1 MKITFAELALPKAG
15 AIVLGVG
22 QGKKLGP
29 VARDVDKASGG
40 AISRA
45 LKVGSFEGKA
55 KQLLDIV
62 APANV
67 PFSRILLA
75 GTGEK
80 LGEREQADLGGR
92 VLAQLNRSGEEKA
105 TFMVDFGGRDVP
117 GVAAQ
122 LGFGALLRS
131 YRFAKYRTKA
141 KENGENGKPKMAS
154 LAVAVKGAAAARR
167 AFGPLEKLAEGVA
180 FTRNLV
186 SEPPNELYPA
196 TFAKE
201 VRQLTKLGVKVEV
214 LGETQMEKLG
224 MKALLGVGQG
234 SARESQV
241 VVMQWNG
248 AARSKQPIA
257 FIGKGVTF
265 DTGGIS
271 LKPAAGMGDMKWDM
285 GGAGAVSGLM
295 KALAGRKAKANVVG
309 LLGLVEN
316 MPDGNAQRPGDIVTA
331 MSGKTIEILNTDAEG
346 RLVLADVLWYC
357 QKRFK
362 PAFMV
367 DLATLTGAIIT
378 SLGHEYAGLFCNDES
393 LSKNLIAA
401 GEATGEKLWRMPLA
415 EAYDKM
421 IDSDIADV
429 KNIGGR
435 DAGSITAAQFLQRF
449 TNEVPWAHLD
459 IAGMAWSTKDADT
472 VPKGGTGYGVRLLDR
487 LVRDNYER

>member
-1 MKITFAELALPKAG
+1 MKITFSEPALPKSG

-29 VARDVDKASGG
+29 VAKEVDKASGG

-45 LKVGSFEGKA
+45 LGVSSFDGKA
-55 KQLLDIV
+55 KQLLEIV
-62 APANV
+62 APAGV

-80 LGEREQADLGGR
+80 LGKREQADLGGR
-92 VLAQLNRSGEEKA
+92 VLAQLNRSGEKA
-105 TFMVDFGGRDVP
+105 ATVAVDFGGKDQA
-117 GVAAQ
+117 GVAAEIA
-122 LGFGALLRS
+122 FGALLRG
-131 YRFAKYRTKA
+131 YRFGKYRTKP
-141 KENGENGKPKMAS
+141 EENGKPKLES
-154 LAVAVKGAAAARR
+154 LTLAVKGAAAARR
-167 AFGPLEKLAEGVA
+167 DFAPLEKLADGVR
-180 FTRNLV
+180 FTRDLV
-186 SEPPNELYPA
+186 SEPPNELYPV

-201 VRQLTKLGVKVEV
+201 VRQLAKLGVKVEV
-214 LGETQMEKLG
+214 LGDAQMAKLG

-248 AARSKQPIA
+248 AARSKKPIA

-285 GGAGAVSGLM
+285 GGAGAVAGLM
-295 KALAGRKAKANVVG
+295 KALAGRKAKANVIG
-309 LLGLVEN
+309 IIGLVEN
-316 MPDGNAQRPGDIVTA
+316 MPDGNAQRPGDVVTS

-357 QKRFK
+357 QKRFN
-362 PAFMV
+362 PSFMV

-378 SLGHEYAGLFCNDES
+378 SLGHEYAGLFTNDET
-393 LSKNLIAA
+393 LCKNLIAA
-401 GEATGEKLWRMPLA
+401 GEATGEKVWRMPLA
-415 EAYDKM
+415 EPYDKM

-449 TNEVPWAHLD
+449 INDVPWAHLD
-459 IAGMAWSTKDADT
+459 IAGMAWSSKDADT

-487 LVRDNYER
+487 LVRDCYER

>member
-1 MKITFAELALPKAG
+1 MKITFSEPVLPKSG

-29 VARDVDKASGG
+29 VAKEVDKASGG

-45 LKVGSFEGKA
+45 LGVSSFNGKA
-55 KQLLDIV
+55 KQMLEIV
-62 APANV
+62 APAGV
-67 PFSRILLA
+67 PYSRILLA
-75 GTGEK
+75 GTGDK
-80 LGEREQADLGGR
+80 LGEREQSDLGGR
-92 VLAQLNRSGEEKA
+92 ILAQLNRSGEKA
-105 TFMVDFGGRDVP
+105 TTVAVDFGGRDQA
-117 GVAAQ
+117 GVAAEIA
-122 LGFGALLRS
+122 FGALLRN
-131 YRFAKYRTKA
+131 YRFGKYRTKP
-141 KENGENGKPKMAS
+141 EENGKPKLES
-154 LAVAVKGAAAARR
+154 LTLAVKGAAAARR
-167 AFGPLEKLAEGVA
+167 DFAPLEKLADGIR
-180 FTRNLV
+180 FTRDLV

-201 VRQLTKLGVKVEV
+201 VRQLAKLGVKVEV
-214 LGETQMEKLG
+214 LGEAQLAKLG

-248 AARSKQPIA
+248 AARSKKPIA

-285 GGAGAVSGLM
+285 GGAGAVAGLM
-295 KALAGRKAKANVVG
+295 KALAGRKAKANVIG
-309 LLGLVEN
+309 IIGLVEN
-316 MPDGNAQRPGDIVTA
+316 MPDGNAQRPGDVVTS

-362 PAFMV
+362 PSFMV

-378 SLGHEYAGLFCNDES
+378 SLGHEYAGLFSNDET
-393 LSKNLIAA
+393 LCKNLIAA
-401 GEATGEKLWRMPLA
+401 GEATGEKVWRMPLA
-415 EAYDKM
+415 EPYDKM

-449 TNEVPWAHLD
+449 TNDVPWAHLD
-459 IAGMAWSTKDADT
+459 IAGMAWSSKDADT

-487 LVRDNYER
+487 LVQDFYER

>member
-1 MKITFAELALPKAG
+1 MKITFSEPALPKSG

-29 VARDVDKASGG
+29 VAKEVDKASGG

-45 LKVGSFEGKA
+45 LGVSSFDGKA
-55 KQLLDIV
+55 KQLLEIV
-62 APANV
+62 APAGV

-80 LGEREQADLGGR
+80 LGEREQAGLGGR
-92 VLAQLNRSGEEKA
+92 LLAQLNRSGEKA
-105 TFMVDFGGRDVP
+105 ATVAVDFGGRDQA
-117 GVAAQ
+117 GVAAEIA
-122 LGFGALLRS
+122 FGALLRS
-131 YRFAKYRTKA
+131 YRFGKYRTNP
-141 KENGENGKPKMAS
+141 EENGKPKVEA
-154 LAVAVKGAAAARR
+154 LTLAVKGAAAARR
-167 AFGPLEKLAEGVA
+167 GFAPLEKLAEGVV
-180 FTRNLV
+180 FTRDLV
-186 SEPPNELYPA
+186 SEPPNELYPV
-196 TFAKE
+196 TFAKA
-201 VRQLTKLGVKVEV
+201 VRHLTKLGVKVEV
-214 LGETQMEKLG
+214 LGEAQLAKLG

-234 SARESQV
+234 SVRESQV

-248 AARSKQPIA
+248 AARSKTPIA

-285 GGAGAVSGLM
+285 GGAGAVAGLM

-309 LLGLVEN
+309 IIGLVEN
-316 MPDGNAQRPGDIVTA
+316 MPDGNAQRPGDVVTS

-362 PAFMV
+362 PSFMV

-378 SLGHEYAGLFCNDES
+378 SLGHEYAGLFASDDT

-401 GEATGEKLWRMPLA
+401 GEATGEKVWRMPLA
-415 EAYDKM
+415 EPYDKM

-449 TNEVPWAHLD
+449 TNDVPWAHLD
-459 IAGMAWSTKDADT
+459 IAGMAWSSKDADT

-487 LVRDNYER
+487 LVRDFYER